1 VHLGIY
7 EFDGDPARLLEAYDA
22 LARSMPIDSAW
33 HLCATRPDGIT
44 IYDTCPDEAT
54 FLRFSA
60 SPEFLGAL
68 TAVGLPEPRITG
80 RPVHAARSAGR
91 RPT

>member
-44 IYDTCPDEAT
+44 IYDTCPT
-54 FLRFSA
+54 RRRSCA
-60 SPEFLGAL
+60 SP
-68 TAVGLPEPRITG
+68 R
-80 RPVHAARSAGR
+80 ARSSSAR
-91 RPT
+91 